1 MCAAKTGRPP
11 IENPRQ
17 VQKRIRLTQSEA
29 DMLKECA
36 EKLNTTQTDVV
47 VMGIQKVYEGIK
59 K

>member
-36 EKLNTTQTDVV
+36 EKLNTTQTNVV
-47 VMGIQKVYEGIK
+47 VMGIQTVYKGIK